1 MYARKQRLQLC
12 VLCGLDCL
20 THRLDMELDLQRLFG
35 LHVYSCTIHTIK
47 IVLGNILEEALSL
60 FF

>member
-20 THRLDMELDLQRLFG
+20 THRLEMELDLQRLFG
-35 LHVYSCTIHTIK
+35 LYVYSCTIHTVK
-47 IVLGNILEEALSL
+47 IVLGNLLEEA
-60 FF
+60 